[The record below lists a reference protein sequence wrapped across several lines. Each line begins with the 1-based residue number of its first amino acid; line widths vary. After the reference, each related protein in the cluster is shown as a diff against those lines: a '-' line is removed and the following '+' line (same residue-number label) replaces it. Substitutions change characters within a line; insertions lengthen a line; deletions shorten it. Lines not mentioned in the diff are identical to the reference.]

1 MEDEAE
7 ETELRPERH
16 FGGGESRAGAGSDAR
31 KSAKQGHRAEWS
43 RSMIWKPG
51 PAAYK
56 GDTVRQRGTR
66 PSGARGV
73 ARCMA
78 NRIRMSDGPSDNVR
92 RGADA
97 EIRVK
102 PGGMSGR
109 KLRRRHVPGGE
120 H

>member
-1 MEDEAE
+1 MAE
-7 ETELRPERH
+7 GKAKPEQGATRGTRQRRTARP
-16 FGGGESRAGAGSDAR
+16 SGAAPCSG
-31 KSAKQGHRAEWS
+31 
-43 RSMIWKPG
+43 KPG
-51 PAAYK
+51 PDAHR
-56 GDTVRQRGTR
+56 GDTVPQRG
-66 PSGARGV
+66 SGSLGARGV